1 MQHSSAGGGF
11 FSKIKENY
19 SSKLANLSISGGAYS
34 EKDGSSADDT
44 LIHNAF
50 VKYYDSKG
58 LPYPDWLGVK
68 TFQSQQQL
76 QQGYGNQY
84 QQQQQDYSQSKF
96 QPVRHN
102 NSYNNSYSAR
112 QQQQINS
119 NSNSNSNNKKH
130 LVPRDQVLVIS
141 GRQVVYKIYTINHVN
156 RQYLDKDT
164 ELLIHG
170 TLIARDVN
178 ELLYND
184 NIYIY
189 YY

>member
-112 QQQQINS
+112 QQQQQYQQQQQQQQQETPSSERPSAGYQRSSSRLQDLYNKSRQQTVPGQGYRTANTWNS
-119 NSNSNSNNKKH
+119 N
-130 LVPRDQVLVIS
+130 R
-141 GRQVVYKIYTINHVN
+141 
-156 RQYLDKDT
+156 
-164 ELLIHG
+164 
-170 TLIARDVN
+170 
-178 ELLYND
+178 
-184 NIYIY
+184 
-189 YY
+189 